1 MKGGHNLEPMKDVG
15 MVITWGLLYMDI
27 DMQKKLSK
35 KEKDY
40 LICGIDSLVK
50 IFKNHPDSFLED
62 EDFHPLT
69 FWILSKP
76 GEIWWFCHLS
86 RIGHIIDSFRSTKG
100 FETIEQ
106 RLRNS
111 GSFFGALAEIETA
124 ALLQDCGAKV
134 EFLKPTE
141 KRTGDLV
148 ITYQDETIYVEVTT
162 LEPTDEEWIQYQ
174 RMLRLHFSLRHEQGI
189 DCALRVSKKLSG
201 KRVTEYMNNIRKGIE
216 DVTSGVETI
225 VEYQDAFV
233 EYIIALSEMKHIVD
247 AWRLARRLAANI
259 ALSYP
264 AVQPKTAQRIR
275 QRLMNKSFHQMD
287 PDKPWI
293 FHLSLVP
300 HVLQWALNPVEV
312 TRNIEDLLEDQS
324 HLLLSIVSSWNEGT
338 EKDLRSCE
346 KISNSYFQVRGICSK
361 RVDSILLTPNKY
373 SKFNHMMPK
382 LIDLMRKIC
391 SVEDNYS
398 RKVKIR

>member
-1 MKGGHNLEPMKDVG
+1 MA
-15 MVITWGLLYMDI
+15 IIWGLHYMDI
-27 DMQKKLSK
+27 ENQKKLTRRE
-35 KEKDY
+35 KEY
-40 LICGIDSLVK
+40 LIRGHDSLVQ
-50 IFKNHPDSFLED
+50 IFKDHPDSFLED

-76 GEIWWFCHLS
+76 GEIWWLCHLA
-86 RIGHIIDSFRSTKG
+86 RIGYIIDSFRNAKG

-111 GSFFGALAEIETA
+111 KSFFGALAEIETA
-124 ALLQDCGAKV
+124 ALLQDCGAKI

-141 KRTGDLV
+141 KRTGDL
-148 ITYQDETIYVEVTT
+148 IIKYRDETIYVEVTT

-189 DCALRVSKKLSG
+189 DCALKVSQKLSG

-216 DVTSGVETI
+216 DVTSGVESI
-225 VEYQDAFV
+225 LEYQDEFV
-233 EYIIALSEMKHIVD
+233 EYIIAPSEMKHIVD
-247 AWRLARRLAANI
+247 AWRLARGLAANI

-275 QRLMNKSFHQMD
+275 HRLKNKSYHQMD
-287 PDKPWI
+287 SDKPWI

-300 HVLQWALNPVEV
+300 HILQWALNPVEV
-312 TRNIEDLLEDQS
+312 AKNIEDLLEDQS

-338 EKDLRSCE
+338 EKDVRSCE
-346 KISNSYFQVRGICSK
+346 KISNSYYRVRGICSK
-361 RVDSILLTPNKY
+361 RVDSILMTPNKY
-373 SKFNHMMPK
+373 SKFKDDMIPK
-382 LIDLMRKIC
+382 LVDFMREIC
-391 SVEDNYS
+391 SIEDNYTT
-398 RKVKIR
+398 KIKIR

>member
-1 MKGGHNLEPMKDVG
+1 MEPMKDVG
-15 MVITWGLLYMDI
+15 MAVIWGLHYMDI
-27 DMQKKLSK
+27 ESQKKLTR

-40 LICGIDSLVK
+40 LIQGVDSLVK
-50 IFKNHPDSFLED
+50 MFKDHPDSFLED
-62 EDFHPLT
+62 KELHPLT

-76 GEIWWFCHLS
+76 GEIWWFCHLA
-86 RIGHIIDSFRSTKG
+86 RIGHIIDSFRNTQG
-100 FETIEQ
+100 FETVEQ

-111 GSFFGALAEIETA
+111 RFFFGALAEIETA
-124 ALLQDCGAKV
+124 ALLRDCGATV

-141 KRTGDLV
+141 KRTADL
-148 ITYQDETIYVEVTT
+148 IIAYQDKAIYVEVTT

-174 RMLRLHFSLRHEQGI
+174 RMLRLHFSLRHEPGI
-189 DCALRVSKKLSG
+189 DCALRANQKLSG
-201 KRVTEYMNNIRKGIE
+201 KRVTEYMKNIRKGIE
-216 DVTSGVETI
+216 DVTSGVDPI
-225 VEYQDAFV
+225 VEYQDEFV
-233 EYIIALSEMKHIVD
+233 EYIITLSEMKHIVD
-247 AWRLARRLAANI
+247 AWRLARGLPANI

-264 AVQPKTAQRIR
+264 AAQPKTGQRIR
-275 QRLMNKSFHQMD
+275 QRLKNKSFHQMN

-338 EKDLRSCE
+338 EKDIRSCE
-346 KISNSYFQVRGICSK
+346 KISNSYFKVRGICSK

-373 SKFNHMMPK
+373 SKFKDM
-382 LIDLMRKIC
+382 
-391 SVEDNYS
+391 
-398 RKVKIR
+398 